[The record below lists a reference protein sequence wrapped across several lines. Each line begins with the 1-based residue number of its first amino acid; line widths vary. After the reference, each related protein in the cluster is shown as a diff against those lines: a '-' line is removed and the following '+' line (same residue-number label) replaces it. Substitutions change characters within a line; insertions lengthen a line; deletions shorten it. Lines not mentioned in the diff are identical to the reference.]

1 MARPSPPSPAS
12 SLPPPAP
19 RPAAG
24 SARAPWRQGAL
35 DIGGPALGTVAVGL
49 VTGVAMA
56 KSGLALPVALAIS
69 LLVFSSAPQL
79 ACLPLILAGAPLWV
93 IFATACVLNMRFV
106 VFSAYWRPYF
116 AHLPRG
122 RRIGLAYLAGDPI
135 LAAVIRRY
143 PQPAAGQ
150 VGFFLGAALTNWAAW
165 QAASLAGLFMADD
178 IPLQWGLQF
187 LGPLAL
193 FALALPMVADRPTLA
208 SAAVAAVVAVAAA
221 DLPFGLNVVLA
232 LAAAVAAGV
241 WLDRR
246 RARRAEALR

>member
-1 MARPSPPSPAS
+1 MP
-12 SLPPPAP
+12 
-19 RPAAG
+19 
-24 SARAPWRQGAL
+24 ARAPWLQGML

-79 ACLPLILAGAPLWV
+79 ACLPLILAGAPVWV

-116 AHLPRG
+116 AHLGRG

-135 LAAVIRRY
+135 LAAMIRRY
-143 PQPAAGQ
+143 PQPAPGQ
-150 VGFFLGAALTNWAAW
+150 VGFFLGAALPMVVDRRT
-165 QAASLAGLFMADD
+165 AASA
-178 IPLQWGLQF
+178 
-187 LGPLAL
+187 
-193 FALALPMVADRPTLA
+193 T
-208 SAAVAAVVAVAAA
+208 VAAGVATAAA
-221 DLPFGLNVVLA
+221 ALPFGLNVVMA
-232 LAAAVAAGV
+232 LAVAVAAGI

-246 RARRAEALR
+246 QGRRVDAAP

>member
-1 MARPSPPSPAS
+1 MPT
-12 SLPPPAP
+12 
-19 RPAAG
+19 
-24 SARAPWRQGAL
+24 RAPWLQGAL

-79 ACLPLILAGAPLWV
+79 ACLPLILAGAPVWM

-116 AHLPRG
+116 SHLGRS

-135 LAAVIRRY
+135 LAAMVRRY
-143 PQPAAGQ
+143 PQPAPGQ
-150 VGFFLGAALTNWAAW
+150 VGFFLGAAVTNWAAW
-165 QAASLAGLFMADD
+165 QGASLAGLFMADD
-178 IPLQWGLQF
+178 IPLNWGLHF
-187 LGPLAL
+187 LGLLAL
-193 FALALPMVADRPTLA
+193 FALALPMVVDRRTAA
-208 SAAVAAVVAVAAA
+208 SAAVAACVATAAA
-221 DLPFGLNVVLA
+221 ALPFGLNVVTA
-232 LAAAVAAGV
+232 LAVAVAAGI

-246 RARRAEALR
+246 HGRRADAAR